1 MKAGTNMKI
10 AGKTVYVFVLL
21 TITMVMRLAGN
32 NSSVLVMTVGN
43 SSVLTCSPKGNITM
57 LRWTITPKAGGLCTL
72 VYRVDKNKTHRTT
85 CSDNINWTFRPG
97 QPPALEIRQVGI
109 AQEGNYSC
117 EAASTEGN
125 FHTRYHL
132 TVLAPPRLSLSCD
145 EQGSP
150 VCEAAVGKPP
160 AQLSW
165 VPEGSS
171 TAEEKC
177 HDNGTVTVLSKFTA
191 CSTNVTNVTTCMV
204 SHPAGNW
211 SQSIACCP
219 SEKIN
224 TNVFQYACI
233 ITCVLIIIAFPA
245 VIYYFKLH
253 GIRPCHKTKPP
264 EIAPI
269 HSQQDDTMEV
279 EPYTTYVQKENV
291 IYNSVSDLTV
301 GQNLPQDLCPG
312 T

>member
-43 SSVLTCSPKGNITM
+43 SSVLTCPLRGNMTM
-57 LRWTITPKAGGLCTL
+57 LKWTITPKAGGPCTL
-72 VYRVDKNKTHRTT
+72 VYRVDTNRTHRTN
-85 CSDNINWTFRPG
+85 CSDNIDWTFQAG
-97 QPPALEIRQVGI
+97 LPPALEIRQVGI

-117 EAASTEGN
+117 EMATTEGN
-125 FHTRYHL
+125 FHDTYHL

-165 VPEGSS
+165 LPEGSS
-171 TAEEKC
+171 PPEEKC
-177 HDNGTVTVLSKFTA
+177 HDNGTVTVLSKFMV
-191 CSTNVTNVTTCMV
+191 CSPNVTNVTTCMV

-219 SEKIN
+219 SEKTN
-224 TNVFQYACI
+224 TNVFLYACI
-233 ITCVLIIIAFPA
+233 ITCVLISITLLA
-245 VIYYFKLH
+245 VICYFKLYS
-253 GIRPCHKTKPP
+253 GRPCHKTKPP

-312 T
+312 R

>member
-1 MKAGTNMKI
+1 MQQSYSCISGPASKPLEDLLTQAQPLD
-10 AGKTVYVFVLL
+10 AELLKTMGRGRVLL
-21 TITMVMRLAGN
+21 H
-32 NSSVLVMTVGN
+32 
-43 SSVLTCSPKGNITM
+43 SVLTCSPKGNITM

-219 SEKIN
+219 SGETLTALPPRGEHFILIGICESKSSSDTVI
-224 TNVFQYACI
+224 VCQY
-233 ITCVLIIIAFPA
+233 LSW
-245 VIYYFKLH
+245 LD
-253 GIRPCHKTKPP
+253 
-264 EIAPI
+264 
-269 HSQQDDTMEV
+269 Q
-279 EPYTTYVQKENV
+279 
-291 IYNSVSDLTV
+291 
-301 GQNLPQDLCPG
+301 G
-312 T
+312 TGSAA

>member
-1 MKAGTNMKI
+1 MKAGTNMMI
-10 AGKTVYVFVLL
+10 AGKIVYVFVLL
-21 TITMVMRLAGN
+21 IITMVMRLAGN
-32 NSSVLVMTVGN
+32 SSSVLVMTVGN
-43 SSVLTCSPKGNITM
+43 SSVLTCPLKGNLTM
-57 LRWTITPKAGGLCTL
+57 LTWRITPKAGGLCTL
-72 VYRVDKNKTHRTT
+72 VYRVDKNATHRTT
-85 CSDNINWTFRPG
+85 CSDNINWTFRAG
-97 QPPALEIRQVGI
+97 LPPALEIQQVGI
-109 AQEGNYSC
+109 AQEGNYTC
-117 EAASTEGN
+117 EMVSTEGN
-125 FHTRYHL
+125 FHTSYYL

-150 VCEAAVGKPP
+150 VCKAAAGKPP

-191 CSTNVTNVTTCMV
+191 CSTNVTNVTICMV

-219 SEKIN
+219 SEKISHN
-224 TNVFQYACI
+224 IFLYACI
-233 ITCVLIIIAFPA
+233 ITCVLIIITLLA

-253 GIRPCHKTKPP
+253 SDRPCHIPKPP
-264 EIAPI
+264 DIAPI
-269 HSQQDDTMEV
+269 HSQQDDAMEV

-291 IYNSVSDLTV
+291 IYNSMSDLTV
-301 GQNLPQDLCPG
+301 GQNLPQDLCSG
-312 T
+312 R

>member
-1 MKAGTNMKI
+1 MKTGTNMKI

-21 TITMVMRLAGN
+21 TVTMVMRLAGN

-43 SSVLTCSPKGNITM
+43 SPVLTCFLKGNMTM
-57 LRWTITPKAGGLCTL
+57 LKWTITPKAGGLCTL
-72 VYRVDKNKTHRTT
+72 VYRVDKNETHRTT
-85 CSDNINWTFRPG
+85 CSDNINWTFRAGLPL
-97 QPPALEIRQVGI
+97 ALEIRQVGL

-117 EAASTEGN
+117 EAATTEGN
-125 FHTRYHL
+125 FHTSYHL

-219 SEKIN
+219 SEKID
-224 TNVFQYACI
+224 TNVFLYACI
-233 ITCVLIIIAFPA
+233 ITCVLVIITLLP
-245 VIYYFKLH
+245 VIYYFH
-253 GIRPCHKTKPP
+253 GDRSCHKTKPP

-301 GQNLPQDLCPG
+301 GQNLPQDVCPG

>member
-1 MKAGTNMKI
+1 MLGSSHQAGQCKKAFSSTKARPTLKVVRKSI
-10 AGKTVYVFVLL
+10 CTIVLL
-21 TITMVMRLAGN
+21 TIAAVTGTTGN

-43 SSVLTCSPKGNITM
+43 SSVLTCFLKGNITM
-57 LRWTITPKAGGLCTL
+57 LTWTITPKAGGLCTL
-72 VYRVDKNKTHRTT
+72 VYRVDTNETHRTT
-85 CSDNINWTFRPG
+85 CSDNINWIFRAG
-97 QPPALEIRQVGI
+97 LPPALGIRQVGL

-117 EAASTEGN
+117 EAATTEGN

-150 VCEAAVGKPP
+150 VCEAAAGKPP

-177 HDNGTVTVLSKFTA
+177 YDNGTVTVLSKFTA

-211 SQSIACCP
+211 SQSISCCP
-219 SEKIN
+219 SEKIGFFLPCVISLISLMSLLFLLDAFELYYIFFNSCVN
-224 TNVFQYACI
+224 TMTSGNYFQ
-233 ITCVLIIIAFPA
+233 L
-245 VIYYFKLH
+245 
-253 GIRPCHKTKPP
+253 
-264 EIAPI
+264 APSS
-269 HSQQDDTMEV
+269 H
-279 EPYTTYVQKENV
+279 
-291 IYNSVSDLTV
+291 
-301 GQNLPQDLCPG
+301 
-312 T
+312 